1 MSHFGQYLLG
11 NEQPHAGERV
21 ESLGAL
27 FNPSTFRH
35 MDDIGLAPGWRV
47 WEVGAGGPG
56 VPQWLRQ
63 RVGDTGRVLATDIDT
78 TLLERDLTRRYEIAQ
93 HDVGVDEPPAA
104 DFDLV
109 HARLVLVHVT
119 RRVEALQTMVRA
131 LRPGGW
137 LLVEEADPQLQ
148 ELACPDR
155 HGDDEQLAN
164 KIKHAFRELMRERG
178 VDLAFGRT
186 LARRLREAG
195 CSSVVSDAYFPMGG
209 PACSELE
216 RLTTLQIG
224 DQLIR
229 SGLITDD
236 EIRQHLENLAA
247 DRIDVATSPM
257 VSAWGRTWSTTD

>member
-1 MSHFGQYLLG
+1 MAHFGQYLLG

-21 ESLGAL
+21 EALGAL
-27 FNPSTFRH
+27 FNAATFRH
-35 MDDIGLAPGWRV
+35 MDELGLARGWRV
-47 WEVGAGGPG
+47 WEVGAGGPS
-56 VPQWLRQ
+56 VPRWLRQ

-78 TLLERDLTRRYEIAQ
+78 SLLEGDSDRRYEVAR
-93 HDVGVDEPPAA
+93 HDVGVDAPPAA

-119 RRVEALQTMVRA
+119 RRHEALATMMRA

-137 LLVEEADPQLQ
+137 LLIEEADPQLQ
-148 ELACPDR
+148 PLACPDEYGEDQR
-155 HGDDEQLAN
+155 LAN

-195 CSSVVSDAYFPMGG
+195 CVAVASDGFFPIGG
-209 PACSELE
+209 PQCSELE

-224 DQLIR
+224 EQLIR
-229 SGLITDD
+229 SGLIRDD
-236 EIRQHLENLAA
+236 EVHRHLANLAA
-247 DRIDVATSPM
+247 GRVDVATSPM
-257 VSAWGRTWSTTD
+257 VSAWGRTAVAPL